1 VNAASQ
7 RQFVTNPLRAG
18 AAEFAGHTV
27 QFVLASGAYCPAAHA
42 AHVVLLSAAKVVEYV
57 PTEHLVQFAVPF
69 VALYVP
75 AGHIAHCPLDAPV
88 SGPVYPVL
96 HAQLFVEFALKGA
109 LFRAQQSSTV
119 VVPTN
124 ALNPTG
130 HAVHTS
136 TPLTFENVSCAHVEQ
151 SVAASCA

>member
-1 VNAASQ
+1 MQSVI
-7 RQFVTNPLRAG
+7 FPLPAD
-18 AAEFAGHTV
+18 EFELSGH
-27 QFVLASGAYCPAAHA
+27 P
-42 AHVVLLSAAKVVEYV
+42 
-57 PTEHLVQFAVPF
+57 VQFAVPF

-96 HAQLFVEFALKGA
+96 HAQLVVEFALKGA